1 MTVSYPRRRKKKME
15 IQITTNSAQETIE
28 LGQKIAGLAKA
39 GSVFCLTGDLGAG
52 KTTLV
57 RGIAQALN
65 IKSVV
70 QSPTFNIIK
79 IYFDGTKPL
88 IHIDAYRL
96 ADVNTDIGLDEYIG
110 YETGITVI
118 EWPIYIPYLIPENAN
133 EINIISIGENVR
145 KITLK
150 SDDKNLIEG
159 LKK

>member
-1 MTVSYPRRRKKKME
+1 MKLE
-15 IQITTNSAQETIE
+15 IISNSANETMA

-39 GSVFCLTGDLGAG
+39 GSIFCLTGDLGAG

-70 QSPTFNIIK
+70 QSPTFNIMK
-79 IYFDGTKPL
+79 IYLKANRPL

-96 ADVNTDIGLDEYIG
+96 ADIDTDIGLDEYIG

-118 EWPIYIPYLIPENAN
+118 EWPMYIEKLIPDYSIEV
-133 EINIISIGENVR
+133 EISNLGDDNR
-145 KITLK
+145 QLK
-150 SDDKNLIEG
+150 FK
-159 LKK
+159 LKDQSLLEIFK